1 MIKFT
6 TDNEQSFEYPESLSD
21 VTLKQY
27 LEFLEF
33 VESTKPKVLKDID
46 TANIKIAEA
55 IELKDNKGLELA
67 RKELDDATA
76 VIDDVVQYQQIFPY
90 YARVISFFSGLSVPL
105 ILGQVADT
113 LGMRVDHLT
122 GLYIHTTKIF
132 NQLPEV
138 EYSNVL
144 EVNGEVWY
152 LPERF
157 MSDSTVIEF
166 AETAQF
172 QANLSKVENGE
183 WKALAKM
190 MCVLVRKKDEQY
202 SDKLLKREELFLSWN
217 LLDCWKVAFFLLRRI
232 EVLRLSLL
240 TYTNAQTLMQLKQ
253 ELINSTMDSVGT

>member
-6 TDNEQSFEYPESLSD
+6 TDNGQSFEYPESLSD
-21 VTLKQY
+21 VTLKKY

-67 RKELDDATA
+67 RKELDEATET
-76 VIDDVVQYQQIFPY
+76 IDDIVQYQQIFPY

-122 GLYIHTTKIF
+122 WLYVHTTKIF

-166 AETAQF
+166 AEAAQF

-253 ELINSTMDSVGT
+253 ELIN

>member
-1 MIKFT
+1 MIKLT
-6 TDNEQSFEYPESLSD
+6 TDNGQSFEYPESLRD

-27 LEFLEF
+27 LEYLEF
-33 VESTKPKVLKDID
+33 IESTKPKVLKDID

-67 RKELDDATA
+67 RKELDDATET
-76 VIDDVVQYQQIFPY
+76 IDDIIQYQQIFPY
-90 YARVISFFSGLSVPL
+90 YARVISFFSGLSVPF
-105 ILGQVADT
+105 ILGQDGGE
-113 LGMRVDHLT
+113 GMRVDHLT
-122 GLYIHTTKIF
+122 GLYVHTTKMF
-132 NQLPEV
+132 NHLPEV

-152 LPERF
+152 LPEKF
-157 MSDSTVIEF
+157 MNDSTVIEF
-166 AETAQF
+166 AEAAQF

-217 LLDCWKVAFFLLRRI
+217 LLDCWRVAFFLLRRI
-232 EVLRLSLL
+232 ETLRLSFL
-240 TYTNAQTLMQLKQ
+240 TFTSAQTLMQLRQ
-253 ELINSTMDSVGT
+253 ELID

>member
-27 LEFLEF
+27 LEFLEY

-55 IELKDNKGLELA
+55 IDLKDNKGLELA
-67 RKELDDATA
+67 RKELDEATET
-76 VIDDVVQYQQIFPY
+76 IDDIVQYQQIFPY
-90 YARVISFFSGLSVPL
+90 YARVVSFFSGLSVPL

-122 GLYIHTTKIF
+122 GLYVHTTKIF

-166 AETAQF
+166 AEAAQF

-232 EVLRLSLL
+232 EVLQLSFQ